1 MSRSDPMTFHFTTL
15 RTFNLSEARMFK
27 FFSKNLYEVEPGA
40 FGLDISDESFKF
52 IQLKIRGGSAKL
64 AAFGFGDFPKGL
76 ITDGEIKNERAAA
89 DILMAA
95 LRKPA
100 QGKLT
105 TRFFVCSLPEE
116 QSFIRVF

>member
-1 MSRSDPMTFHFTTL
+1 
-15 RTFNLSEARMFK
+15 MFK
-27 FFSKNLYEVEPGA
+27 LLSKNLYEVEPGA

-105 TRFFVCSLPEE
+105 TRFVVCSLPEE
-116 QSFIRVF
+116 HSFIRVLQLPPMA